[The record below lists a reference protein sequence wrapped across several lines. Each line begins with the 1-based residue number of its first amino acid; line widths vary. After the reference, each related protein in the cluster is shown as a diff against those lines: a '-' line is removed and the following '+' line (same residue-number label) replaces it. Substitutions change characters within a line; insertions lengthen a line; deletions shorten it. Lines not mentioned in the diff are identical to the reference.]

1 MAERSREAREG
12 GIATPVPVG
21 GDGLEIVALTH
32 DEEDAR

>member
-1 MAERSREAREG
+1 MTEHSREG
-12 GIATPVPVG
+12 GNAAPAPVG